1 MNLFLNFFSE
11 DATIDNFCEEFGKIL
26 QHVSPENCEKI
37 CVAVSGGSDSVALLI
52 LGQIVLQRYP
62 EVKIFCVTVDH
73 NLRAEALEEALFVKN
88 LCDRLGVPH
97 EILTWEHH
105 SENFDH
111 ENVGKLEN
119 LAREARYRLIS
130 EFCAK
135 NNIKLMLTGHTWNDQ
150 LETSEMRG
158 IMGSGAVG
166 LAGMSQIRSFSKNLK
181 ILRPLLHFSRD
192 HLRNFLKNRGISWKN
207 DPMNE
212 MEEFLR
218 VSLRLKIRNYNEDQL
233 KNASQKIID
242 CGAKRHETERI
253 AVNILKSA
261 EFSSI
266 GYASIAI
273 DQLTTPAPEVR
284 CEVLKRL
291 IWNVGGKKYAPS
303 ISPLM
308 LEQIFQKKINTIGR
322 CLLKFKRNRLFI
334 FREAR
339 NVKQLSRDSVTSEEI
354 LKFDDRFELK
364 FYESLSNISVGP
376 PQNFSLIKKFYEKN
390 FPEVQQNAIRTLPC
404 VYQNNKMI
412 ATLAPIGM
420 IDLENNSYRIS
431 ELFSCDF
438 TPKPELFDVFL

>member
-1 MNLFLNFFSE
+1 
-11 DATIDNFCEEFGKIL
+11 
-26 QHVSPENCEKI
+26 
-37 CVAVSGGSDSVALLI
+37 
-52 LGQIVLQRYP
+52 
-62 EVKIFCVTVDH
+62 
-73 NLRAEALEEALFVKN
+73 
-88 LCDRLGVPH
+88 
-97 EILTWEHH
+97 
-105 SENFDH
+105 
-111 ENVGKLEN
+111 
-119 LAREARYRLIS
+119 
-130 EFCAK
+130 
-135 NNIKLMLTGHTWNDQ
+135 MLTGHTWNDQ